1 MTADGGMTGPS
12 HTVGRSQQGA
22 PPVPGGRA
30 EAWDGP
36 PQGMGRE
43 AESLLR
49 AQALTRGAVAALA
62 LLTGGGRAA
71 AGSTA
76 APVGHLPHAGV
87 DGRSRPARA
96 PPHHRARAPS
106 GTLTLPGC
114 PCRGTTRLPSR
125 AQADFATAHLSVD
138 FSFFFSSYIRRR
150 KIICQR
156 KSWFCRR
163 QYANKYQLATF
174 NYC

>member
-1 MTADGGMTGPS
+1 MTGPS
-12 HTVGRSQQGA
+12 HTVRRSQQGA

-49 AQALTRGAVAALA
+49 ARALTRGAVAAPA

-87 DGRSRPARA
+87 NGRSRPARA
-96 PPHHRARAPS
+96 PPP
-106 GTLTLPGC
+106 P
-114 PCRGTTRLPSR
+114 
-125 AQADFATAHLSVD
+125 
-138 FSFFFSSYIRRR
+138 
-150 KIICQR
+150 
-156 KSWFCRR
+156 
-163 QYANKYQLATF
+163 
-174 NYC
+174 